1 MGLFVFSRLARSL
14 AQICIHAHLLVDR
27 LDHHTT
33 TMLNLVLALSACAV
47 SSAAASAYPA
57 NVASAVLNARGLLS
71 APEQHHALL
80 DRRQEISSASSAAS
94 AVASGDPIT
103 SSGST
108 ARTLSEIIGAIN
120 GTSCTDTC
128 NSFLSD
134 LTICANGTSQL
145 AIASCACSSNTLG
158 DLRSCASC
166 TSSSDG
172 ASADVDDYNTF
183 VDSCASAGLAT
194 VTGTVEVGASTTQ
207 ADRTI
212 DSQPSAVSETISGEA
227 AALTS
232 DGAGSSG
239 SGGENGAYSL
249 STSVWSTVAVAAAAS
264 LAGGV
269 AVLL

>member
-108 ARTLSEIIGAIN
+108 ARTLSEII
-120 GTSCTDTC
+120 
-128 NSFLSD
+128 
-134 LTICANGTSQL
+134 CANGTSQL

-166 TSSSDG
+166 ISSSDG
-172 ASADVDDYNTF
+172 ASADTQSAVVDDYNTF

-194 VTGTVEVGASTTQ
+194 VTGTVEVG
-207 ADRTI
+207 
-212 DSQPSAVSETISGEA
+212 
-227 AALTS
+227 
-232 DGAGSSG
+232 
-239 SGGENGAYSL
+239 
-249 STSVWSTVAVAAAAS
+249 
-264 LAGGV
+264 
-269 AVLL
+269 

>member
-1 MGLFVFSRLARSL
+1 
-14 AQICIHAHLLVDR
+14 
-27 LDHHTT
+27 
-33 TMLNLVLALSACAV
+33 MLNLVLALSACAV

-166 TSSSDG
+166 ISSSDG
-172 ASADVDDYNTF
+172 ASADTQSAVVDDYNTF

>member
-120 GTSCTDTC
+120 GTS
-128 NSFLSD
+128 
-134 LTICANGTSQL
+134 QL

-166 TSSSDG
+166 ISSSDG
-172 ASADVDDYNTF
+172 ASADTQSAVVDDYNTF